1 MKKNEYMYTHT
12 CTEIH
17 MHIYICTCTLFPSD
31 RSTDKEN
38 LQQEKY
44 HTVFH
49 INLYCIFRWIKL
61 NSISVDILSS
71 IVNVLNFYPK
81 LEHCLHRK
89 ISA

>member
-1 MKKNEYMYTHT
+1 MNTCTHT
-12 CTEIH
+12 CAQRYIH
-17 MHIYICTCTLFPSD
+17 TYTYAHVHFFQVIAL